1 MRTVAA
7 PVEIVQAESCGIQTC
22 HSSWFRLLA
31 QLSHIKTALLIP
43 GSSAHCR
50 GWESLGSS
58 GLSLLEAEGVDGLS
72 QAPEVRR
79 PSHSGL
85 V

>member
-1 MRTVAA
+1 MFIVAA
-7 PVEIVQAESCGIQTC
+7 PSENVWAKFCGIQTC
-22 HSSWFRLLA
+22 CSSWFRLVA
-31 QLSHIKTALLIP
+31 QLSHIKIVPLIP
-43 GSSAHCR
+43 GASAHCR
-50 GWESLGSS
+50 GWESMAPLA
-58 GLSLLEAEGVDGLS
+58 SLLETEGVDGLS